1 MKLIEDVRG
10 AWRHF
15 STIGLT
21 ALVLLP
27 GVWEALPAEIK
38 TALPP
43 QAQQWIAIIIAL
55 WALVGKFIQQP
66 PRRARKP
73 RSQP

>member
-1 MKLIEDVRG
+1 MKIIEDVKG

-27 GVWEALPAEIK
+27 GVWAELPADIKAALPAG
-38 TALPP
+38 
-43 QAQQWIAIIIAL
+43 AQQWVSITIAL

-66 PRRARKP
+66 PRQRRKP
-73 RSQP
+73 RRQP